1 MGGSV
6 VMREV
11 YLAPPL
17 ICHNVSVNTADD
29 KEIIATIRSW
39 ASELGFQDIGFTG
52 VDLGEHEGYLKK
64 WLDAGYE
71 GDDVLDGATRDQA
84 QPPSR
89 IGPGYLHGNLMP
101 HGLFTRGR

>member
-71 GDDVLDGATRDQA
+71 GTMSWMARHGTKR
-84 QPPSR
+84 SR
-89 IGPGYLHGNLMP
+89 PHELVPGYLHGNLMP